1 MREYFKILRGDAH
14 CQEGLRDKRLAFPF
28 SSRKRAGSNYQRVD
42 FGKLG
47 LEAELS

>member
-1 MREYFKILRGDAH
+1 MLTAKKACGTS
-14 CQEGLRDKRLAFPF
+14 GLPSLSKTEAKAQP
-28 SSRKRAGSNYQRVD
+28 SRKRAGSNYQRVD

>member
-1 MREYFKILRGDAH
+1 MLTAKKACGTS
-14 CQEGLRDKRLAFPF
+14 GLPSLPQTETKAQPP
-28 SSRKRAGSNYQRVD
+28 RKRAGSSYQRVE

>member
-14 CQEGLRDKRLAFPF
+14 CQEGLRDKRLA
-28 SSRKRAGSNYQRVD
+28 RKRAGSNYQRVD